1 MERRK
6 VYRSEFVE
14 GVWNTV
20 LVIAFITLVFTVVF
34 MLPGAC

>member
-14 GVWNTV
+14 GLVWS
-20 LVIAFITLVFTVVF
+20 VIAVAGLFLTLHLMFEAAA
-34 MLPGAC
+34 L